1 MSRQIPSSSLAVTL
15 STKRVVLPA
24 RMVNQMATTAG
35 VDGLDVDVTTSLGRW
50 LAARLAASDLGD
62 VLVRSLWVPA
72 SELQSPASR
81 RLIQDIANRQS
92 DSCLSIV
99 ATLPAG
105 ATLNELA
112 THLAL
117 SGGALKSLPVILG
130 LPSSALRGG
139 RPHLVQLGGVR
150 RFAEEWDFSVAI
162 DLSGQFDPTWEA
174 EAAVSRLGERLTKLR
189 ISASAPSRAAVGR
202 DRVAC
207 RALHAAMERDHFLEV
222 AVAPVKSVP
231 FPITPRVASYGA
243 RRAADYI
250 AERAVLHA
258 RALREGI
265 TNYEGSHSSRGI

>member
-1 MSRQIPSSSLAVTL
+1 
-15 STKRVVLPA
+15 
-24 RMVNQMATTAG
+24 
-35 VDGLDVDVTTSLGRW
+35 LG
-50 LAARLAASDLGD
+50 ARLAASDLGD

-117 SGGALKSLPVILG
+117 SGGVLKSLPVILG